1 MDAQEPKP
9 AEDATTPSGSPVD
22 AEPKNSTPPTTFLQ
36 RTKHHVHRFLTK
48 NIWAKDGR
56 NRSHVPHMSV
66 WIAGVR
72 VLQLLLAIAT
82 LALTA
87 YGVATIQKAVGYR
100 RITVRQI
107 SIRDPTGKSSQES
120 WLTLWKNWSGS
131 EGYPFAWFA
140 FSWTLVYLAW
150 LGTAVLVLPIMYN
163 CWVHLGLEILS
174 LVFWLIVTSLLA
186 SHSDDLDSID
196 AYVTGL
202 GPEYKKHYNEFIQE
216 YARGFVVATFAA
228 TGVATC
234 NFLLFVVTVARFG
247 RALHDMRQK
256 SSASTKSQTTTQ
268 ASEADKTVT
277 SPHMTHAMAAYP
289 PWAHYPPHP
298 HYPYYG
304 PPFPPQSTSSN
315 SPDGQSVPPGPH
327 PYMPAYFPMPMHP
340 YPQGYPTPT
349 QQGPHQDSPDP
360 QDPNRQATASPGSA
374 STHTP
379 WPPHSPHY
387 GPPGSI
393 WPQHSYSMYQQ
404 QVPIAAQHTGQSQ
417 PGFGSPQFPMVAPM
431 ATTKTDLQGVPPVPS
446 APGSVPAHTRPG
458 LPAELNDG
466 QLGDENM
473 PAELSSNDHPPPPQV
488 PPPPPTEPL
497 ETMQT
502 AQEELP
508 RNEAPA
514 EQPLAA
520 ETPKEEE
527 VPR

>member
-22 AEPKNSTPPTTFLQ
+22 AEPKTSTPPTTFLQ
-36 RTKHHVHRFLTK
+36 RTKQHVHRFLTK

-228 TGVATC
+228 TGVATA
-234 NFLLFVVTVARFG
+234 NFLLFVVTVARFVE
-247 RALHDMRQK
+247 RQ
-256 SSASTKSQTTTQ
+256 
-268 ASEADKTVT
+268 
-277 SPHMTHAMAAYP
+277 H
-289 PWAHYPPHP
+289 
-298 HYPYYG
+298 
-304 PPFPPQSTSSN
+304 
-315 SPDGQSVPPGPH
+315 
-327 PYMPAYFPMPMHP
+327 
-340 YPQGYPTPT
+340 
-349 QQGPHQDSPDP
+349 
-360 QDPNRQATASPGSA
+360 
-374 STHTP
+374 
-379 WPPHSPHY
+379 
-387 GPPGSI
+387 
-393 WPQHSYSMYQQ
+393 
-404 QVPIAAQHTGQSQ
+404 QVPDDDAS
-417 PGFGSPQFPMVAPM
+417 F
-431 ATTKTDLQGVPPVPS
+431 
-446 APGSVPAHTRPG
+446 
-458 LPAELNDG
+458 
-466 QLGDENM
+466 
-473 PAELSSNDHPPPPQV
+473 
-488 PPPPPTEPL
+488 
-497 ETMQT
+497 
-502 AQEELP
+502 
-508 RNEAPA
+508 
-514 EQPLAA
+514 
-520 ETPKEEE
+520 
-527 VPR
+527 